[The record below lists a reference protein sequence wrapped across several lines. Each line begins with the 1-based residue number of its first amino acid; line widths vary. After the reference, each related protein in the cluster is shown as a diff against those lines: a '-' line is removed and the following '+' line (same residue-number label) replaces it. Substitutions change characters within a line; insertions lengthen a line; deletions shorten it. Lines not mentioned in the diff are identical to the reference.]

1 MRRGLG
7 LADDDRGV
15 LVSSVASA
23 GVCHG
28 HVKPGDVILA
38 IDSLPVAS
46 DGIPVANRGF
56 AAAGRAAAEK
66 ATAVVMDAPPWTN
79 GPQDG
84 PSA

>member
-1 MRRGLG
+1 M
-7 LADDDRGV
+7 
-15 LVSSVASA
+15 A
-23 GVCHG
+23 GVPPLPLPPPQAMPA
-28 HVKPGDVILA
+28 VRVDVPLSDGSYA
-38 IDSLPVAS
+38 QQLVAS
-46 DGIPVANRGF
+46 DGSAVANSGF